1 MIDELRAKQ
10 SEVDARR
17 HFTKEKEPIT
27 DVRAVIDEW
36 VNPPPPMSPEE
47 LAAHSASSL
56 RTAAKSGF
64 IEVG

>member
-10 SEVDARR
+10 AEVDSRR

-27 DVRAVIDEW
+27 DVRSLIDEW
-36 VNPPPPMSPEE
+36 ISPPPSFEE
-47 LAAHSASSL
+47 LAAQSASNL
-56 RTAAKSGF
+56 RNAAASGF